1 MFYLPQ
7 VKRLVGG
14 ILYACTGK
22 LEHSHI
28 SALHLTERRGTRI
41 WEIPSLGT
49 QKASG
54 GAEREAGMGGNS
66 RILDLGSGRTLC
78 SDGQCTCTALK
89 NVIIE
94 ESHEENDE
102 LQTPKL
108 CSLTSHRSLFLSF
121 SFSASLPLFQ
131 FEDGDS
137 GYS

>member
-1 MFYLPQ
+1 MFHLPE
-7 VKRLVGG
+7 VKQLAGG
-14 ILYACTGK
+14 ILYTCTRK
-22 LEHSHI
+22 LEDSHI
-28 SALHLTERRGTRI
+28 SSLHAERRGTRI
-41 WEIPSLGT
+41 WEISSLGT

-54 GAEREAGMGGNS
+54 GAVREAGTGSNS
-66 RILDLGSGRTLC
+66 RILDLGSCRTLC

-94 ESHEENDE
+94 ELHEKNNE

-108 CSLTSHRSLFLSF
+108 CSLTSHLSLFLSF

-131 FEDGDS
+131 FEGGDS